1 MANQLQ
7 LQRQIEEE
15 MEREAKIDSLINS
28 QMKKFFKHYKQFK
41 IVKERKD
48 CDSIIYFKRQYPITT
63 CFVNDNKTLDI
74 PFDESYTYFFLKNKN
89 PHDKKQNN
97 RGFIK
102 NQADDKNIHY

>member
-48 CDSIIYFKRQYPITT
+48 CDSIIYFYRQKPIAAGFTI
-63 CFVNDNKTLDI
+63 DNKS
-74 PFDESYTYFFLKNKN
+74 FDLPCDERYTYFFLKNKN
-89 PHDKKQNN
+89 PRDGKLCS
-97 RGFIK
+97 RGFTK
-102 NQADDKNIHY
+102 NETNDKTIQ